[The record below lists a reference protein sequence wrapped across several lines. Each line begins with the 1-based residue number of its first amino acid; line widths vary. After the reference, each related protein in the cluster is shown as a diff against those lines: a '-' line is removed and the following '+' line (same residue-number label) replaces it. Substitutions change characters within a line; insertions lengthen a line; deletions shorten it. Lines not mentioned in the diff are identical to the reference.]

1 MKSFEYKENPVI
13 STKDG
18 QMTINGLTKTEI
30 WNNLQELP
38 ELDSYLNYPNDISRI
53 AHLVFEYNYLRNAY
67 DYLQMEENI
76 YSMAEQMLDFSK
88 SRKRTMTVYADSWD
102 QVAFKIKKLAG
113 GDIEIH
119 TVYEG
124 AVGKKME
131 AAGVTERSTWDSNNI
146 NMPMFRNWVRFAHY
160 ACKKNADSLMDR

>member
-1 MKSFEYKENPVI
+1 MKSFTYKEEPVL

-18 QMTINGLTKTEI
+18 KMTINGFTKEEL
-30 WNNLQELP
+30 WEYLEALP
-38 ELDSYLNYPNDISRI
+38 ELDSYLNHPSDISRI
-53 AHLVFEYNYLRNAY
+53 SQLVFKYNYVRNAF

-76 YSMAEQMLDFSK
+76 YSMAEQMFEFSK
-88 SRKRTMTVYADSWD
+88 SKKRTMTAYADSWD
-102 QVAFKIKKLAG
+102 QVAFKFKKIAG

-124 AVGKKME
+124 QIGKKME
-131 AAGVTERSTWDSNNI
+131 AAGVTERSTWDPNNL

-160 ACKKNADSLMDR
+160 TCKKNADSLSK